1 MRWLLMLM
9 SAVSAL
15 LLGLALGRSTR
26 PVETVVAAP
35 PRSAEPAPPV
45 AARGGVNPWTLVAGG
60 ALIVL
65 GLVSLVYYS
74 YLLRSVIVLTIV
86 ALLLAVGLQGPVIW
100 LRRLGLPRP
109 LGLLTIYVAVI
120 AGLGIAG
127 SLLLPP
133 VVRDLRDLAVQAP
146 NYVQGAQDQ
155 LSRFGISF
163 QGPILDDLEGRVV
176 ETLSSDIGS
185 YVGRLFSI
193 LNFTFGILGGF
204 LNGLLVLVLSIF
216 FIMEGPT
223 FRSHLLSLLSSDN
236 ERKWEAITTRIALKI
251 QGWMLG
257 TLFLGLI
264 LWAATT
270 AALLLLGMPYAFLF
284 GLLAGIGEFIP
295 MIGPIIAAIPAV
307 SVAAFL
313 GWPMFLAILLLYIV
327 IQQVENY
334 VLVPRVMGRS
344 VDLPGL
350 VVLVAFLIGS
360 ELYGVLG
367 AILATPVAAV
377 GQVLWLD
384 WIVPAIRS
392 TGRVAPVS
400 VQVDV
405 QRRATR
411 SAPERSRAP
420 AS

>member
-1 MRWLLMLM
+1 M
-9 SAVSAL
+9 
-15 LLGLALGRSTR
+15 ALGRSTR
-26 PVETVVAAP
+26 PVEPAVAP
-35 PRSAEPAPPV
+35 PPRPPEPAPPV
-45 AARGGVNPWTLVAGG
+45 TARAGVNPWKLVAGS

-74 YLLRSVIVLTIV
+74 YLLRSVIVLTLV

-120 AGLGIAG
+120 VGLGVAG

-133 VVRDLRDLAVQAP
+133 VVRDLRELAVQAP

-155 LSRFGISF
+155 LSRFGVTF
-163 QGPILDDLEGRVV
+163 QGPILDDLEARVV
-176 ETLSSDIGS
+176 ETLSNDIGS

-193 LNFTFGILGGF
+193 LNFTFGLLGGF

-223 FRSHLLSLLSSDN
+223 FRAHVLSLLSRDN
-236 ERKWEAITTRIALKI
+236 EQKWEAITTKIAVKI

-264 LWAATT
+264 LWAVTT

-284 GLLAGIGEFIP
+284 GLVAGIGEFIP

-313 GWPMFLAILLLYIV
+313 GWPLFVAILVLYIV

-400 VQVDV
+400 VRTDV
-405 QRRATR
+405 ERRATR

-420 AS
+420 ASSPS